1 MSPKHGGLRV
11 CDAVASHRV
20 VDGTGPPI
28 KTARTCA
35 HATSRGAV
43 AAVSCDWPHWHGR
56 AGRPPRQSR
65 YICGQKQA
73 CDRAWPWARGG
84 GGAIGNSRE
93 STRSGKDAD
102 SPWRLC
108 ATHIAALLPDHT
120 VPRTLACCPNMGQ
133 VVACGRCLPQ
143 TAPRPGKMAGALR
156 PSTFSPRAR
165 TPPRSARS
173 VRKRRISGR
182 SARTRVRSRG
192 GRDEDAEDALGQARL
207 PRQALLTK
215 SASTSTKRSE
225 SVIRRRRRPRLRG
238 RSPSASLK
246 TSLSLY

>member
-1 MSPKHGGLRV
+1 MRWLRTELWTALV
-11 CDAVASHRV
+11 LRLRPLGRV
-20 VDGTGPPI
+20 LTPPAGELWPRFRAIGPTGM
-28 KTARTCA
+28 A
-35 HATSRGAV
+35 
-43 AAVSCDWPHWHGR
+43 

-65 YICGQKQA
+65 YIYAGKSKPVTA
-73 CDRAWPWARGG
+73 RHWPWARGG

-133 VVACGRCLPQ
+133 AVACGRCLPQ

-192 GRDEDAEDALGQARL
+192 GREKRKKGR
-207 PRQALLTK
+207 
-215 SASTSTKRSE
+215 STSTSYKVGEHEHEKKRKRHSE
-225 SVIRRRRRPRLRG
+225 EEKAEIERKITIRAP
-238 RSPSASLK
+238 
-246 TSLSLY
+246 